1 MTDKIE
7 TWGDYIF
14 EIATIHE
21 AQKNTNGGV
30 FIFAGKSKN
39 IWEKVS
45 WIPYFIGETEDFH
58 NLFYHNL
65 WTTAQKLGATH
76 IHIKVSGQRDRKLI
90 ASKLIASYKPTVNQS
105 EQFIN
110 SKPME
115 STMSQ
120 EKFINS
126 KTKSMEPTMS
136 ESTPINKNE
145 VEIPN
150 ELLETEAKLEL
161 LYQYERHYLNLIK
174 EYKEEIKFAN
184 TLQEDLRR
192 ERSQFFTQTL
202 KDVVQTMK
210 NAEVDKN
217 IAAQWLEDLVSS
229 YSKSIDL
236 SSDLA
241 KTHVIQVLNIFKEE
255 AKQEIAKAKIDSHK

>member
-1 MTDKIE
+1 MSKLEI
-7 TWGDYIF
+7 WGDYTF
-14 EIATIHE
+14 EIATLHE
-21 AQKNTNGGV
+21 AQKSTNGCV
-30 FIFAGKSKN
+30 FIFAGKSKS
-39 IWEKVS
+39 IWEKAS
-45 WIPYFIGETEDFH
+45 WIPYFIGETENFQT
-58 NLFYHNL
+58 LFKNNI
-65 WTTAQKLGATH
+65 WTTAQNLGATH
-76 IHIKVSGQRDRKLI
+76 VHIKVSGQRDRKLI
-90 ASKLIASYKPTVNQS
+90 IDKLIASYKPAVNQS

-110 SKPME
+110 SKSME

-136 ESTPINKNE
+136 EALQINENA
-145 VEIPN
+145 VEMPN

-161 LYQYERHYLNLIK
+161 LYQYERHYLDLIK

-217 IAAQWLEDLVSS
+217 VAAQWLEDLVSS

-241 KTHVIQVLNIFKEE
+241 KTHVVQVLSIFKEE
-255 AKQEIAKAKIDSHK
+255 AKQEITKAKLDSQK

>member
-1 MTDKIE
+1 MSKLEI
-7 TWGDYIF
+7 WGDYTF
-14 EIATIHE
+14 EIATLHE
-21 AQKNTNGGV
+21 AQKSTNGCI
-30 FIFAGKSKN
+30 FIFAGKSKS
-39 IWEKVS
+39 IWEKAY
-45 WIPYFIGETEDFH
+45 WIPYFIGETENFQT
-58 NLFYHNL
+58 LFKNNI
-65 WTTAQKLGATH
+65 WTAAQNLGATH
-76 IHIKVSGQRDRKLI
+76 VHIKVSGQRDRKLI
-90 ASKLIASYKPTVNQS
+90 VDKLIAIYKPAINQS
-105 EQFIN
+105 EQL
-110 SKPME
+110 SMKL
-115 STMSQ
+115 TML

-126 KTKSMEPTMS
+126 QTKSMESTVS
-136 ESTPINKNE
+136 EASQINENE

-150 ELLETEAKLEL
+150 ELSETEAKLEL
-161 LYQYERHYLNLIK
+161 LYQYERHYLDLIK

-217 IAAQWLEDLVSS
+217 VAAQWLEDLVSS

-241 KTHVIQVLNIFKEE
+241 KTHVVQVLSIFKEE
-255 AKQEIAKAKIDSHK
+255 AKQELTKAKLDSQK

>member
-1 MTDKIE
+1 
-7 TWGDYIF
+7 
-14 EIATIHE
+14 
-21 AQKNTNGGV
+21 
-30 FIFAGKSKN
+30 
-39 IWEKVS
+39 
-45 WIPYFIGETEDFH
+45 
-58 NLFYHNL
+58 
-65 WTTAQKLGATH
+65 
-76 IHIKVSGQRDRKLI
+76 
-90 ASKLIASYKPTVNQS
+90 
-105 EQFIN
+105 
-110 SKPME
+110 ME

-136 ESTPINKNE
+136 EALQINENA
-145 VEIPN
+145 VEMPN

-161 LYQYERHYLNLIK
+161 LYQYERHYLDLIK

-217 IAAQWLEDLVSS
+217 VAAQWLEDLVSS

-241 KTHVIQVLNIFKEE
+241 KTHVVQVLSIFKEE
-255 AKQEIAKAKIDSHK
+255 AKQEITKAKLDSQK

>member
-1 MTDKIE
+1 
-7 TWGDYIF
+7 
-14 EIATIHE
+14 
-21 AQKNTNGGV
+21 
-30 FIFAGKSKN
+30 
-39 IWEKVS
+39 
-45 WIPYFIGETEDFH
+45 
-58 NLFYHNL
+58 
-65 WTTAQKLGATH
+65 
-76 IHIKVSGQRDRKLI
+76 
-90 ASKLIASYKPTVNQS
+90 
-105 EQFIN
+105 
-110 SKPME
+110 ME

-136 ESTPINKNE
+136 EALQINENA
-145 VEIPN
+145 VEMPN

-161 LYQYERHYLNLIK
+161 LYQYERHYLDLIK

-217 IAAQWLEDLVSS
+217 VAAQWLEDLVSS

-241 KTHVIQVLNIFKEE
+241 KTHVVQVLSIFKEE
-255 AKQEIAKAKIDSHK
+255 AKQEITKAKLDCQK

>member
-1 MTDKIE
+1 
-7 TWGDYIF
+7 
-14 EIATIHE
+14 
-21 AQKNTNGGV
+21 
-30 FIFAGKSKN
+30 
-39 IWEKVS
+39 
-45 WIPYFIGETEDFH
+45 
-58 NLFYHNL
+58 
-65 WTTAQKLGATH
+65 
-76 IHIKVSGQRDRKLI
+76 
-90 ASKLIASYKPTVNQS
+90 
-105 EQFIN
+105 
-110 SKPME
+110 
-115 STMSQ
+115 MSQ

-136 ESTPINKNE
+136 EALQINENA
-145 VEIPN
+145 VEMPN

-161 LYQYERHYLNLIK
+161 LYQYERHYLDLIK

-217 IAAQWLEDLVSS
+217 VAAQWLEDLVSS

-241 KTHVIQVLNIFKEE
+241 KTHVVQVLSIFKEE
-255 AKQEIAKAKIDSHK
+255 AKQEITKAKLDCQK